1 MGNCLVKS
9 GFFVLR
15 PCNARATQRCST
27 CDRPIC
33 AEHIVPEES
42 ICTECASLTTSIDPD
57 YIERDLLARGGVY
70 AYRRHYYSMHNEADR
85 LAELDDLGAEMGF
98 AQEDAAA
105 FNAPSGVGELDDDT
119 GFDDAGSDDNAAD
132 FFDS

>member
-15 PCNARATQRCST
+15 PCNARATGRCST
-27 CDRPIC
+27 CDRPVC
-33 AEHIVPEES
+33 AEHIASEHS
-42 ICTECASLTTSIDPD
+42 ICTECVSLTTSVDPG
-57 YIERDLLARGGVY
+57 YIERDLLVSGGVY
-70 AYRRHYYSMHNEADR
+70 AYRRHYYSMHNEVDR

-105 FNAPSGVGELDDDT
+105 FNAPSGVGELDDDA
-119 GFDDAGSDDNAAD
+119 GFDGDAAD